1 MRHDGSNVFF
11 TKGEAGMSQVSAN
24 ELNEIVNQIDLVISD
39 KIPGEFHGTTLGP
52 GFGATLKHCLN
63 R

>member
-24 ELNEIVNQIDLVISD
+24 ELNEIVDYIDLVISD
-39 KIPGEFHGTTLGP
+39 KIPGEFHGTTLGQ
-52 GFGATLKHCLN
+52 GLEQWLK
-63 R
+63 